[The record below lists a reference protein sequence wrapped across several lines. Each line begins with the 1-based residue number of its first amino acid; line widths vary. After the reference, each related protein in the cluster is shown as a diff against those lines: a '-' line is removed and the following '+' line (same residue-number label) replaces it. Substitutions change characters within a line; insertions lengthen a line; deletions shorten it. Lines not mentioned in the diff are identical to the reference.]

1 MIPLPPEQVA
11 AQAQHVLAALPKG
24 RNVWVSP
31 PVIGA
36 DTGIGALSW
45 GEKLQVHLAQVQGGT
60 AARITSECAFPL
72 QLVDYG
78 KNRKNV
84 EQIVAGL
91 QVPQPPAY

>member
-11 AQAQHVLAALPKG
+11 AQAQQVLAALPKG
-24 RNVWVSP
+24 RNVWVNP
-31 PVIGA
+31 PLVGA
-36 DTGIGALSW
+36 DTGMGAFSW
-45 GEKLQVHLAQVQGGT
+45 GEKLQVHLAQIQGGT
-60 AARITSECAFPL
+60 HARVTSECVFPL

-91 QVPQPPAY
+91 QLPQPPVH